1 MNKML
6 AMSALASL
14 VLAGCAATNGGGQ
27 ATTAAAPASGVAYC
41 SADRLERAADSLTCN
56 WAKTAKEAC
65 DNNRAR
71 VTVRS
76 ASVAEGPSKG
86 GMCSNGD
93 RLVYVTMK

>member
-1 MNKML
+1 MKKLL
-6 AMSALASL
+6 ALSAVATLLAT
-14 VLAGCAATNGGGQ
+14 GCAATNGGSA
-27 ATTAAAPASGVAYC
+27 ATVAAAPTGGVAYC

-56 WAKTAKEAC
+56 WSRTAKEAC
-65 DNNRAR
+65 ESRAR

-76 ASVAEGPSKG
+76 ASVNEGPSKG